1 MDPSEFKRKEK
12 KKRANNV
19 VFFGL
24 MDSGQITV
32 LMVHFKNFIT
42 VISSSK

>member
-19 VFFGL
+19 VFFW
-24 MDSGQITV
+24 SYGQW
-32 LMVHFKNFIT
+32 LDNSAYGAFQKLYYSH
-42 VISSSK
+42 